1 MEAPSDARSS
11 RSASLARH
19 LLGVTGLIAI
29 STPLFAGAVLNVDS
43 LETNSGI
50 ALPTPRVS
58 LEFPAELAEWL
69 GENAAFKPQAVRLDG
84 WIDRRVFRETPAAGT
99 ASPRVEYGSN
109 GVMFI
114 VDAFNEAC
122 SPHINTA
129 DLVKQV
135 FSLGNVIQDSGRD
148 FWFVVS
154 PDKSSILQEFLPEAH
169 PLYSCF
175 MAYNT
180 DLWQQL
186 ALSDIPG
193 FIDLH
198 AELSDARIERREL
211 LYKKRDTHWDDAGA
225 AVASRAVLEAITP
238 GIWNDDHLEFTGVTE
253 YSGDLNTLAGE
264 TEIDTSPSYY
274 LGRLGVEAVLT
285 EGLPGEG
292 MEGTRNY
299 RTVHSSSQEPLIPG
313 RTVIFGDSFSEIA
326 ERFFVTFFEDVSIM
340 RLAEFNNQNYLDLI
354 RSADRVIVWSVER
367 SLPYRVAYDWGRVEF
382 ADLLEQYL
390 AEEG

>member
-1 MEAPSDARSS
+1 MN
-11 RSASLARH
+11 LARNV
-19 LLGVTGLIAI
+19 LSAIGLAAI
-29 STPLFAGAVLNVDS
+29 STPLLAGTMLNNES
-43 LETNSGI
+43 LETNSGVTF
-50 ALPTPRVS
+50 PSPRLS
-58 LEFPAELAEWL
+58 LDFPAELSEWL
-69 GENAAFKPQAVRLDG
+69 GENAAFKPQAIRLDG
-84 WIDRRVFRETPAAGT
+84 WIDRRLFKETPSAGS
-99 ASPRVEYGSN
+99 ASPRVEYGSS

-122 SPHINTA
+122 SPHVNTA

-135 FSLGNVIQDSGRD
+135 SGLGNVIRDSGRD

-169 PLYSCF
+169 PLFSCF

-180 DLWQQL
+180 DLWRQL
-186 ALSDIPG
+186 ASSDIPG
-193 FIDLH
+193 FIDLR
-198 AELSDARIERREL
+198 AELFDARVERREL

-225 AVASRAVLEAITP
+225 AVASRAVVEAISP

-264 TEIDTSPSYY
+264 TEIDTSPNYY
-274 LGRLGVEAVLT
+274 LGRPGVEAVLT

-292 MEGTRNY
+292 MDGTRNY
-299 RTVHSSSQEPLIPG
+299 RTVHTSSEVPLIPG
-313 RTVIFGDSFSEIA
+313 RTLIFGDSFSEIA
-326 ERFFVTFFEDVSIM
+326 ERFFVTFFEDVSVM

-390 AEEG
+390 AGEG